1 MTEKKIAGVTAVI
14 PTLQKNKEI
23 LTKLIEALERDT
35 AVTEILLIDNSLIGF
50 KHSSNKLTVITPE
63 ENLFVN
69 PSWNLGVAKAK
80 TEIVALLNDDII
92 LPENYCG
99 DVASSMSSGNS
110 WCKRDGD

>member
-50 KHSSNKLTVITPE
+50 KHSSSKLTVITPE
-63 ENLFVN
+63 ENYL
-69 PSWNLGVAKAK
+69 
-80 TEIVALLNDDII
+80 
-92 LPENYCG
+92 
-99 DVASSMSSGNS
+99 
-110 WCKRDGD
+110 

>member
-50 KHSSNKLTVITPE
+50 KHSSNNSRRKLICKSIME
-63 ENLFVN
+63 FRCRKSQNRN
-69 PSWNLGVAKAK
+69 RG
-80 TEIVALLNDDII
+80 II
-92 LPENYCG
+92 
-99 DVASSMSSGNS
+99 
-110 WCKRDGD
+110 K

>member
-50 KHSSNKLTVITPE
+50 KHSSSKLTVITPE

-69 PSWNLGVAKAK
+69 PSVYYLYF
-80 TEIVALLNDDII
+80 IVEFRCRKSQNRNRGII
-92 LPENYCG
+92 
-99 DVASSMSSGNS
+99 
-110 WCKRDGD
+110 K